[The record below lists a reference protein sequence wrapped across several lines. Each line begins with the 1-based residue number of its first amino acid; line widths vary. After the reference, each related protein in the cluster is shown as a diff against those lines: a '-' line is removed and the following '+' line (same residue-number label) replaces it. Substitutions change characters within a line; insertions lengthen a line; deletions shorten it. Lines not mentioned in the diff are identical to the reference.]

1 MLNIIINKLLTAY
14 SGITCSK
21 ELEVNETQLK
31 MLKKWRAR
39 FKRAQIAQNDSGVLC
54 QKLNYWV
61 GIPVI
66 VLATIAGALTFSDLS
81 AQYKLVPGFISV
93 LAAVLASIQ
102 TFLKFSEKADL
113 HRLAGGHFGELKKEI
128 EFIINFPPEA
138 SVLDSKIDSIRQRSD
153 QLTKESPSA
162 MSVAW
167 KAASRETQDEN
178 NSYSV

>member
-1 MLNIIINKLLTAY
+1 M
-14 SGITCSK
+14 
-21 ELEVNETQLK
+21 NEAQLK

-39 FKRAQIAQNDSGVLC
+39 FKRAQIAQNESGVLC

-66 VLATIAGALTFSDLS
+66 ILATTAGALTFSDLS
-81 AQYKLVPGFISV
+81 PQYKLIPGFISV
-93 LAAVLASIQ
+93 FAAVLASIQ

-138 SVLDSKIDSIRQRSD
+138 SALESTINDIRKRSD

-162 MSVAW
+162 MSFAW
-167 KAASRETQDEN
+167 KAASTETQEDN
-178 NSYSV
+178 NAYGI